1 MTTRKPHSSSDTLE
15 PDVDRPASIR
25 EGYKWAEYTSGVFL
39 PDDLKLNVPE
49 GGVFHDTA
57 NDARL
62 SQSEWV
68 YNNPRDFFLTKYSV
82 TQ

>member
-1 MTTRKPHSSSDTLE
+1 MTTRKSPTFE
-15 PDVDRPASIR
+15 PNVDRRASIR
-25 EGYKWAEYTSGVFL
+25 PRYTWAEYTSGVFL

-57 NDARL
+57 EDASL

-68 YNNPRDFFLTKYSV
+68 YNNPADFNITKLSLT
-82 TQ
+82 Q